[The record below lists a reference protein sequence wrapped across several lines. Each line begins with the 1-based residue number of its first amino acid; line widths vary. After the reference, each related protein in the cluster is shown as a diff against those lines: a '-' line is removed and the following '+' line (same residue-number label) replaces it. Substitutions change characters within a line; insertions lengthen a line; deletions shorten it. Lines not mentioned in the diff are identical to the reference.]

1 MISRIPVKKIGSI
14 YLDYAATA
22 PPDPRVLDAITPF
35 VSEYYGNPSSLHGPG
50 RKARHAVEDARERVA
65 ACLGTDPGEVIF
77 TSGGTEADNMALM
90 SVSGSGGYSGLIT
103 SESEHEAVRQ
113 TAIYLKEQ
121 GVDVTIVDPDGQG
134 GVDADSI
141 KRHLG
146 AEKPFVSVMLVNNET
161 GAFNQI
167 SEISRA
173 VHESGGVIHTDAV
186 QAGPYYDLKE
196 LAAQVDFMTLSGHKM
211 GGPKG
216 IGVLYAR
223 SGLPIDPILHG
234 GSQERKRRPGT
245 ENVPAIVGFS
255 KALEISQA
263 EHVEN
268 ARRVRGLRDLLRSLL
283 EDSLGDGIR
292 LTTPNESAPHIL
304 HVLVLDQDGCGVDGE
319 MLILGLDLEG
329 VYVSSGSAC
338 TSGALEPSHV
348 LSAMGISSSL
358 AKGAIRFSLGRE
370 TNEDE
375 IVQAS
380 KRICAV
386 VSRVSAG
393 IVA

>member
-1 MISRIPVKKIGSI
+1 
-14 YLDYAATA
+14 
-22 PPDPRVLDAITPF
+22 
-35 VSEYYGNPSSLHGPG
+35 
-50 RKARHAVEDARERVA
+50 
-65 ACLGTDPGEVIF
+65 
-77 TSGGTEADNMALM
+77 
-90 SVSGSGGYSGLIT
+90 
-103 SESEHEAVRQ
+103 
-113 TAIYLKEQ
+113 
-121 GVDVTIVDPDGQG
+121 
-134 GVDADSI
+134 
-141 KRHLG
+141 
-146 AEKPFVSVMLVNNET
+146 
-161 GAFNQI
+161 
-167 SEISRA
+167 
-173 VHESGGVIHTDAV
+173 
-186 QAGPYYDLKE
+186 
-196 LAAQVDFMTLSGHKM
+196 SGHKM

-216 IGVLYAR
+216 IGVLFAR
-223 SGLPIDPILHG
+223 SGLHINPILHG

-268 ARRVRGLRDLLRSLL
+268 ARRIRGLRDQLRSLL
-283 EDSLGDGIR
+283 EESLGDGIR
-292 LTTPNESAPHIL
+292 VTTPKESAPHIL
-304 HVLVLDQDGCGVDGE
+304 HVLVLDQDGSGVDGE

-380 KRICAV
+380 KRIGTV